1 MISQTAVDIW
11 TLIDEALTPIIGVR
25 GVAALHGRSLFL
37 TAHAFPWIGTRRD
50 GVQMAMDLESLR
62 LALASQTA
70 SDALHGATALFDAF
84 NDLLASMVGTA
95 LTERLLRTVWDTPY
109 GGPAAQDTPT

>member
-1 MISQTAVDIW
+1 VDVW
-11 TLIDEALTPIIGVR
+11 TQIDEALTPIIGVR

-37 TAHAFPWIGTRRD
+37 TARAFPWIGTRRD

-70 SDALHGATALFDAF
+70 SDALRGAAALFDAF
-84 NDLLASMVGTA
+84 TDLLASMVGTA